1 MTGEDLG
8 FLISQLSE
16 KDDKIRYQAFLTL
29 QTRSESCDD
38 VYPFWE
44 VLAEKLGS
52 DNSYQRSIG
61 IMLIAENM
69 KWDREDRFSAIAE
82 QYLSHCSDEKFITS
96 RQTIQSI
103 GKWIGNKPKYWELV
117 KTTLFRIDIGSL
129 KDTQRKLILMDIMG
143 VLIEIQKISQSE
155 DITEYFIKAVTGG
168 ILDKKAIKQI
178 GLDKYL

>member
-1 MTGEDLG
+1 MIGEDLG

-29 QTRSESCDD
+29 QERSGSSEE
-38 VYPFWE
+38 VYPYWE
-44 VLAEKLGS
+44 TLAEKLNS
-52 DNSYQRSIG
+52 ENSYQRSIG
-61 IMLIAENM
+61 IMLLAENM

-96 RQTIQSI
+96 RQTIQSV
-103 GKWIGNKPKYWELV
+103 GKWIGGKPKYWELV
-117 KTTLFRIDIGSL
+117 KKTLFQIDIGSL
-129 KDTQRKLILMDIMG
+129 KDTQRKLILMDIIG
-143 VLIEIQKISQSE
+143 VLLEVQKISPSE
-155 DITEYFIKAVTGG
+155 DIKEYLIKAVTGG